1 MKTLLHYGNLEI
13 KKKKKKKY
21 LTVTELRDFFDEL
34 IKADFGDYKI
44 SASTWDGDSYN
55 ITGSVSVH
63 STNKELEF
71 N

>member
-13 KKKKKKKY
+13 KPDQDKKY
-21 LTVTELRDFFDEL
+21 LTVTELRDFLDEL

-44 SASTWDGDSYN
+44 SASTWDGDFY

>member
-13 KKKKKKKY
+13 KPDQDKKY
-21 LTVTELRDFFDEL
+21 LTVTELRDFLDEL

-44 SASTWDGDSYN
+44 SASTWDGDSY